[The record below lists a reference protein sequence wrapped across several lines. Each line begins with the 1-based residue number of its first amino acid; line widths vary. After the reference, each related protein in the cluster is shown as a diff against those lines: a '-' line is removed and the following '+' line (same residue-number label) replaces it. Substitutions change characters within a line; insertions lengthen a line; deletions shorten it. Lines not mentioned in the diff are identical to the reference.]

1 MPLLIASPGSGSGK
15 TSIATGLVRALTLR
29 GLRVAVA
36 KTGPDYLDPTWLSA
50 AAGRPCYN
58 FDSWMHTPAQVK
70 RLAQRI
76 ASDADIL
83 LIEGAMGLF
92 DGPHPDRLEGSAAHI
107 AKILGAH
114 VVLVASAQSQ
124 ARSFAA
130 LAKGFCEFDRT
141 VSVSAIIANRVGS
154 QRHADILKKAVAT
167 AGLPPLVGCI
177 PSGGLPELGSRHLGL
192 MAAST
197 DAEKTITG
205 LAEVC
210 EQHINLDALV
220 ALCQPKSKR
229 ILAPPAKSLPTPQV
243 RWAIARDEA
252 FSFYYQET
260 LDAFAAAGIE
270 LISCSPLKDHTL
282 PVNIDGLYL
291 GGGYP
296 ESHAETLSE
305 NRSFLS
311 SMRRFAKNGGKIHAE
326 CGGLMYLAK
335 AIRTK
340 TGRFPL
346 CGILPVEIQ
355 QNERCRRLGY
365 VEVRTQIP
373 TVLVPKGQ
381 RVRGHEFHYSEIRDL
396 KPLKKHGW
404 IPAYRLRYRNGE
416 TGEEG
421 WTKGNI
427 TASYVHLALSRIRLN
442 CKENT
447 SGNIHA
453 LCSDFGLRR
462 H

>member
-15 TSIATGLVRALTLR
+15 TSVVTGLVRALVRR
-29 GLRVAVA
+29 GLTVAVA
-36 KTGPDYLDPTWLSA
+36 KTGPDYLDPTWLAA

-107 AKILGAH
+107 AKILGAK

-154 QRHADILKKAVAT
+154 ERHADILKKAVVA

-192 MAAST
+192 LAAST
-197 DAEKTITG
+197 DAEKTITA
-205 LAEVC
+205 LAEAC
-210 EQHINLDALV
+210 EKHINLDVLLT
-220 ALCQPKSKR
+220 LCEDNGEKA
-229 ILAPPAKSLPTPQV
+229 LAPPGRRIPAFQH

-270 LISCSPLKDHTL
+270 LVPCSPLHDQTL
-282 PVNIDGLYL
+282 PSNIEGLYL

-296 ESHAETLSE
+296 ETHAETLSK
-305 NRSFLS
+305 NHSFLKSLRSFA
-311 SMRRFAKNGGKIHAE
+311 RRGGKIHAE

-365 VEVRTQIP
+365 VEVHTQAP
-373 TVLVPKGQ
+373 TILVPKGQ

-396 KPLKKHGW
+396 KSLTKHGW
-404 IPAYRLRYRNGE
+404 IPAYRLRYRSGE

-427 TASYVHLALSRIRLN
+427 TASYVHLALNTIRR
-442 CKENT
+442 
-447 SGNIHA
+447 GA
-453 LCSDFGLRR
+453 Q
-462 H
+462 

>member
-15 TSIATGLVRALTLR
+15 TSVATGIVRAMVQR

-36 KTGPDYLDPTWLSA
+36 KTGPDYLDPTWLST

-70 RLAQRI
+70 RLATRI
-76 ASDADIL
+76 AADADIL

-114 VVLVASAQSQ
+114 VVLVASAQAQ
-124 ARSFAA
+124 ARSFAV
-130 LAKGFCEFDRT
+130 LAKGFCDFDT
-141 VSVSAIIANRVGS
+141 SVPISAIIANRVGS
-154 QRHADILKKAVAT
+154 PRHVDILRKAVA
-167 AGLPPLVGCI
+167 AVGLPPLLGCI
-177 PSGGLPELGSRHLGL
+177 PTGGLPELGSRHLGL
-192 MAAST
+192 MAASKET
-197 DAEKTITG
+197 EKTITA
-205 LAEVC
+205 LAEAC
-210 EQHINLDALV
+210 EKHINIDALV
-220 ALCQPKSKR
+220 ALFQSKGEQA
-229 ILAPPAKSLPTPQV
+229 LAPPRRIPALH

-270 LISCSPLKDHTL
+270 LVPCSPLKDQSL
-282 PVNIDGLYL
+282 PANIDGLYL

-296 ESHAETLSE
+296 ESHAKTLSE
-305 NRSFLS
+305 NRIFLN

-346 CGILPVEIQ
+346 CGILPVEII

-365 VEVRTQIP
+365 VEVRTQAP
-373 TVLVPKGQ
+373 TVLVPNGQ

-396 KPLKKHGW
+396 KPLKRHGW
-404 IPAYRLRYRNGE
+404 IPAYHLRYRNGE

-427 TASYVHLALSRIRLN
+427 TASYVHLALN
-442 CKENT
+442 K
-447 SGNIHA
+447 IH
-453 LCSDFGLRR
+453 R
-462 H
+462 